1 MRKTVLTFGLISG
14 GILSIMMLA
23 TLPFMDRIGF
33 DRGEVIGYTTM
44 VLAFLLVF
52 FGVRSY
58 RDNVAGG
65 SVSFGRAFAVG
76 ALIVVVASACYVATW
91 ELIYHKVAPDFVA
104 KWQAHMLEEARVSG
118 ESPAEI
124 EKRVADMQR
133 MAELYR
139 NPLINAA
146 ITFVEPLP
154 VGLVFALVS
163 AGILGRRRR
172 RRISAEGV
180 AVAM

>member
-1 MRKTVLTFGLISG
+1 
-14 GILSIMMLA
+14 
-23 TLPFMDRIGF
+23 
-33 DRGEVIGYTTM
+33 
-44 VLAFLLVF
+44 
-52 FGVRSY
+52 
-58 RDNVAGG
+58 
-65 SVSFGRAFAVG
+65 VSFGRAFAVG

-91 ELIYHKVAPDFVA
+91 ELIYHKIAPDFVA

-146 ITFVEPLP
+146 ITFIEPLP

-163 AGILGRRRR
+163 AGILGRRPRR
-172 RRISAEGV
+172 RTAAEDV
-180 AVAM
+180 AQAI